1 MRQSP
6 TIVGEA
12 HIDQLSG
19 QRHGRVCCS
28 VSLKGS
34 EACKGK
40 DEANVAL
47 IKEWNDIQ
55 ANIDADYQMA
65 KQMQAK
71 EQEELSIKE
80 KSKLMEAQ
88 RLKEQVLCLIFQD
101 LFGQSYERVKT
112 LGHQNLVEGD
122 ELEQEKA
129 KKQKVDEDKEIT
141 KLQSLMEV
149 IPYEEEV
156 VVDATPLATKP
167 PSIFLQTTS
176 EFIHNEVI
184 GLAFPPIPDSRH
196 ASTLVSTQRKITREN
211 VQAIL
216 VASENAPSK
225 RTRGSIKAVGS
236 RRPHRVTCGSGEH
249 CSTSNSGGSTPVYD
263 DLGDYRDKCREIDIL
278 EFKIRLYNVEGARG
292 YEIPRSSTLRA
303 IVFDSGPTGS
313 TYFDV
318 IIQDKDGST
327 QSISKLHPS
336 YMSLQ
341 LNLLFIYGQ
350 SGFHTKLKLRKTL
363 PTIRGGTC
371 YMYAHYLDT
380 LAICRKLGNPQF
392 FITFTCNVNWPEI
405 KRYMAQFLKLTTSDK
420 ADVVCQVFEQNIKLF
435 IAFLK
440 KERTFGH
447 VAGILY
453 IVEFQKHGRPHC
465 HTLLWVDSASKIQS
479 PEDVDRFISAKLP
492 DLNVDPHRY
501 KIVLEMMIHGPC
513 GDANLSAPCMQGVK
527 CGKKF
532 PKKFTP
538 KRFLTKNDMYT
549 IKEET
554 PMYSQQS
561 TNSA

>member
-28 VSLKGS
+28 VSLKVS
-34 EACKGK
+34 
-40 DEANVAL
+40 AN
-47 IKEWNDIQ
+47 
-55 ANIDADYQMA
+55 NIRGNM
-65 KQMQAK
+65 
-71 EQEELSIKE
+71 
-80 KSKLMEAQ
+80 
-88 RLKEQVLCLIFQD
+88 
-101 LFGQSYERVKT
+101 
-112 LGHQNLVEGD
+112 
-122 ELEQEKA
+122 
-129 KKQKVDEDKEIT
+129 
-141 KLQSLMEV
+141 
-149 IPYEEEV
+149 
-156 VVDATPLATKP
+156 TPCFTAA
-167 PSIFLQTTS
+167 
-176 EFIHNEVI
+176 E

-263 DLGDYRDKCREIDIL
+263 DLGDCDQLNTKELNTTYVLVKLFQTDRDKCREIDIL

-350 SGFHTKLKLRKTL
+350 SGFHTKLKLRSADSSGKTKRMRKTL
-363 PTIRGGTC
+363 PTIRGLYDAISRGKRDGHEVGGRIILPMSFTGGPR

-380 LAICRKLGNPQF
+380 LPIYRKL
-392 FITFTCNVNWPEI
+392 V
-405 KRYMAQFLKLTTSDK
+405 
-420 ADVVCQVFEQNIKLF
+420 
-435 IAFLK
+435 
-440 KERTFGH
+440 
-447 VAGILY
+447 LY
-453 IVEFQKHGRPHC
+453 TVEFQKHGRPHC

-513 GDANLSAPCMQGVK
+513 GAANLSAPY
-527 CGKKF
+527 
-532 PKKFTP
+532 
-538 KRFLTKNDMYT
+538 FLEVQT
-549 IKEET
+549 INNMFYPTCRAACQALGLLGDDKEWDIAFEEACVSAT
-554 PMYSQQS
+554 LAELRSLFCLDI
-561 TNSA
+561 NSL